1 LWQPKS
7 LKPDHAVSAARLC
20 GTAHFGSWS
29 RDKGLARGLVRAS
42 SRLFGCLAPIFAQK

>member
-7 LKPDHAVSAARLC
+7 PKSDHAVAAARLC
-20 GTAHFGSWS
+20 GTTHFRSGA
-29 RDKGLARGLVRAS
+29 RDKGLARGLARSS